1 MIPNTHTQ
9 RGVLSSDCIM
19 LKSLPDST
27 SMLNQRGWR
36 LADDQWIARI
46 FQPLLVRLRI
56 ISSAPTLSIGR
67 PLKVPVEVDVETSH
81 ATLPSHVYD
90 VEVFF
95 SFTALANSIS
105 SER

>member
-1 MIPNTHTQ
+1 MQVVTYLHS
-9 RGVLSSDCIM
+9 RFGC
-19 LKSLPDST
+19 
-27 SMLNQRGWR
+27 NQRGWR

-56 ISSAPTLSIGR
+56 INSAPTLSIGR
-67 PLKVPVEVDVETSH
+67 PLNVPVEVDVETNH

-105 SER
+105 SDR